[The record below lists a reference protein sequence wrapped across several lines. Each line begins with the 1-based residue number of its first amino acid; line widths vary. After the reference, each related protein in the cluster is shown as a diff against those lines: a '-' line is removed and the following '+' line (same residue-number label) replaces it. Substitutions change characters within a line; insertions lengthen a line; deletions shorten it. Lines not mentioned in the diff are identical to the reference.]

1 MNDGIIYNYS
11 KIKTFDKNDT
21 YLLRMKV
28 RKMDSNG
35 NLGNYL
41 TNSDLENKDFPF
53 TCQVRKYEK
62 VD

>member
-28 RKMDSNG
+28 RRMNANG
-35 NLGNYL
+35 KLGNYL
-41 TNSDLENKDFPF
+41 IYSSNFPF